1 MLHAAHAAHA
11 MSRVVR
17 PALRA
22 LLLPVAMVA
31 GRSLPAQERG
41 ASVVVAS
48 PLAATTEALVATRRL
63 VRGTVLK
70 ASDIA
75 RTRVRARLDAN
86 GHARA
91 ESLDVTPGW
100 IARRVIQPGEVLR
113 APAVAPAPL
122 VAAGQA
128 VRFTYQQDGL
138 ELSLDGVAP
147 VAGALG
153 DTIPV
158 RLGARR
164 LLSGIVAGP
173 ALVVAIDL
181 SRTP

>member
-1 MLHAAHAAHA
+1 MFRRPRVAALA
-11 MSRVVR
+11 VPPVF
-17 PALRA
+17 LV
-22 LLLPVAMVA
+22 LLLPAAMVS

-41 ASVVVAS
+41 AGDGVAANA
-48 PLAATTEALVATRRL
+48 PATTEALVATRRL
-63 VRGTVLK
+63 TRGTVLR

-75 RTRVRARLDAN
+75 RTQVAPRLDAN
-86 GHARA
+86 GHARPEA
-91 ESLDVTPGW
+91 LDVVPGW
-100 IARRVIQPGEVLR
+100 VARRVIQPGEVLR

-164 LLSGIVAGP
+164 RLTGIVAGP
-173 ALVVAIDL
+173 AHVVAIDL